1 MLGIPSPP
9 AHGGSWAVSKSTTVF
24 FWYPFFQM
32 KLFTVFCSVAI
43 RFSSNCGMIWTTW
56 VNFYSAS
63 VLTILI
69 LPYTVRF
76 LYCHL
81 LNMEL
86 ISPSFSSKLFMVRAG
101 LAVRLIPR
109 IVSSFTHL
117 SPRSGARS
125 GMSAAPPILST
136 CVLPWFIANPDILE
150 NRFRTSVATLMLLSS
165 YGMMR
170 EQSSANASALVEMAG
185 SGRACLLGLVLGRI
199 YRQSYRKSIYRHF

>member
-1 MLGIPSPP
+1 M
-9 AHGGSWAVSKSTTVF
+9 W
-24 FWYPFFQM
+24 
-32 KLFTVFCSVAI
+32 
-43 RFSSNCGMIWTTW
+43 
-56 VNFYSAS
+56 
-63 VLTILI
+63 
-69 LPYTVRF
+69 
-76 LYCHL
+76 
-81 LNMEL
+81 
-86 ISPSFSSKLFMVRAG
+86 
-101 LAVRLIPR
+101 

-136 CVLPWFIANPDILE
+136 CVLHWFIANPDILE

-199 YRQSYRKSIYRHF
+199 YRQSYRKSIYRPFSNYWSNSPVRYAKFESIRYFIDIDILQNCLIDIDIDISKITISISIFSKITLSISISISIFLELP